1 MSFLNLTSMDSYS
14 FANQSIKQW
23 KQIMMQETFPADIY
37 EKIEDMID
45 TLEYIRDWEPSDV
58 EMIANNSCGTPWHD
72 GCR

>member
-1 MSFLNLTSMDSYS
+1 MTTQMDSYS

-23 KQIMMQETFPADIY
+23 NQIMMKEYLPSDIC
-37 EKIEDMID
+37 EKIEEMIE
-45 TLEYIRDWEPSDV
+45 TLEYIRDWEPSDA

>member
-1 MSFLNLTSMDSYS
+1 MDSYS

-23 KQIMMQETFPADIY
+23 KQIMMQETHPADIY

-45 TLEYIRDWEPSDV
+45 TLEYIRDREPSDA

-72 GCR
+72 GCK

>member
-1 MSFLNLTSMDSYS
+1 MDSYS

-23 KQIMMQETFPADIY
+23 KQIMMKEYLPSDIC
-37 EKIEDMID
+37 EKIEEMLE
-45 TLEYIRDWEPSDV
+45 TLEYIRDWEPSDA

>member
-1 MSFLNLTSMDSYS
+1 MDSYS

-23 KQIMMQETFPADIY
+23 NQIMMREYLPTDIC
-37 EKIEDMID
+37 EKIEEMIE
-45 TLEYIRDWEPSDV
+45 TLEYIRDWEPSDA

>member
-1 MSFLNLTSMDSYS
+1 MDSYS

-23 KQIMMQETFPADIY
+23 NQIMMREYLPTDIC
-37 EKIEDMID
+37 EKIEEMIE
-45 TLEYIRDWEPSDV
+45 TLKYIRDWEPSDA

>member
-1 MSFLNLTSMDSYS
+1 MDSYS

-23 KQIMMQETFPADIY
+23 NQIMMKEYLPSDIC
-37 EKIEDMID
+37 EKIEEMIE
-45 TLEYIRDWEPSDV
+45 TLEYIRDWEPSDA

>member
-1 MSFLNLTSMDSYS
+1 MTQMDSYS

-23 KQIMMQETFPADIY
+23 NQIMMREYLPTDIC
-37 EKIEDMID
+37 EKIEEMIE
-45 TLEYIRDWEPSDV
+45 TLEYIRDWEPSDA